1 MSKTSALH
9 WLVPLIALL
18 ALISAGAGLL
28 VSGGD
33 GPRTFTNVYG
43 QVVELYGRGLYRHD
57 SLLAGAGFR
66 GVDAVTLFLAIPLLL
81 AAFLRARRGSQ
92 DAQLVLLAA
101 LFYFLYNGASMTFS
115 AMFNPLFLVY
125 VALFSASLFAV
136 ILALVTFDT
145 QTLAARVRPGFPH
158 RGLAVFLMVV
168 GFGTLLIWLS
178 EVIGPLLTGTAPSL
192 IGPYTTLFTHG
203 FDSAII
209 TPAAVLTGILLWR
222 RRPSGYLLAAPL
234 MLFCALVGVVVIAQS
249 ISQALAGLVFPI
261 PVYIGMIGSWVVMGG
276 FALGLT
282 RSFFRN
288 LKPQ

>member
-18 ALISAGAGLL
+18 ALISAAAGLL

-33 GPRTFTNVYG
+33 GPQTFTNVYG
-43 QVVELYGRGLYRHD
+43 QTVELYGRGLYRHD

-66 GVDAVTLFLAIPLLL
+66 GVDAVTLSLVIPLLL

-92 DAQLVLLAA
+92 NAQLVLLAA

-125 VALFSASLFAV
+125 AALFSASLFAI
-136 ILALVTFDT
+136 ILALAAFDT

-158 RGLAVFLMVV
+158 RGMAVFLMVV

-178 EVIGPLLTGTAPSL
+178 EVIGPLLTGSAPSL

-203 FDSAII
+203 FDSAVI

-222 RRPSGYLLAAPL
+222 REPPSYLLAAPIL
-234 MLFCALVGVVVIAQS
+234 LFCALVGVVVIAQS
-249 ISQALAGLVFPI
+249 ISQALAGLVFPA

-282 RSFFRN
+282 RSFFRS
-288 LKPQ
+288 LEPQ

>member
-1 MSKTSALH
+1 MSKASALR

-33 GPRTFTNVYG
+33 GPLTFTNVYG
-43 QVVELYGRGLYRHD
+43 QTVELYGRGLYRHD

-66 GVDAVTLFLAIPLLL
+66 GTDAVTLFLAIPLLL
-81 AAFLRARRGSQ
+81 AAYWRARRGSQ

-125 VALFSASLFAV
+125 AALFSASLFAV
-136 ILALVTFDT
+136 ILALATFDT

-158 RGLAVFLMVV
+158 RGVAVFTIVV

-178 EVIGPLLTGTAPSL
+178 EVIPPLLTGAAPSL

-203 FDSAII
+203 FDSAVI
-209 TPAAVLTGILLWR
+209 TPAAVLTGILVWQ
-222 RRPSGYLLAAPL
+222 RRPPGYLLAAPI
-234 MLFCALVGVVVIAQS
+234 MLFCALVGVVVIGQS
-249 ISQALAGLVFPI
+249 ISQALSGLVFPI
-261 PVYIGMIGSWVVMGG
+261 PVYIGMVGSWVVMGG

-288 LKPQ
+288 LEPQ

>member
-1 MSKTSALH
+1 MSKTSPLH

-33 GPRTFTNVYG
+33 GPLTFTNVYG
-43 QVVELYGRGLYRHD
+43 QTVELYGRGLYRHD

-66 GVDAVTLFLAIPLLL
+66 GVDAVTLFLTLPLMLG
-81 AAFLRARRGSQ
+81 AYLRARRGSQ
-92 DAQLVLLAA
+92 NAQLVLLAA

-125 VALFSASLFAV
+125 AGLFSASLFAV

-145 QTLAARVRPGFPH
+145 QRLAARVRPGFPH
-158 RGLAVFLMVV
+158 RGMAVFVIVV
-168 GFGTLLIWLS
+168 GLGTLLIWLS
-178 EVIGPLLTGTAPSL
+178 EVIGPLLNGTAPDL

-203 FDSAII
+203 FDSAVI
-209 TPAAVLTGILLWR
+209 TPAAVLTGLLLWR
-222 RRPSGYLLAAPL
+222 RRPLGYLLAAPI

-249 ISQALAGLVFPI
+249 VSQALAGLVFPV
-261 PVYIGMIGSWVVMGG
+261 PVYIGMVGSWVVMGG

-282 RSFFRN
+282 RSFFRH
-288 LKPQ
+288 LEME

>member
-1 MSKTSALH
+1 MTKTSALH

-18 ALISAGAGLL
+18 ALISAGAGLF

-33 GPRTFTNVYG
+33 GPQTFTNVYG
-43 QVVELYGRGLYRHD
+43 QTVELYGRGLYRHD

-66 GVDAVTLFLAIPLLL
+66 GVDVVTLFLVIPLLL
-81 AAFLRARRGSQ
+81 AAFLRARCGSQ

-125 VALFSASLFAV
+125 AALFSASLFAV
-136 ILALVTFDT
+136 IFALVTSDT
-145 QTLAARVRPGFPH
+145 QTLAARVRPAFPH

-178 EVIGPLLTGTAPSL
+178 EVMGPLLTGAAPSL

-203 FDSAII
+203 FDSAVI

-222 RRPSGYLLAAPL
+222 RRPLGYLLAAPL

-249 ISQALAGLVFPI
+249 ISQALAGLVFPL
-261 PVYIGMIGSWVVMGG
+261 PVYIGMIGSWVVMGA

-282 RSFFRN
+282 RSLFRS
-288 LKPQ
+288 LEPQ

>member
-1 MSKTSALH
+1 MDRRSCRTGA
-9 WLVPLIALL
+9 
-18 ALISAGAGLL
+18 ISASISAA
-28 VSGGD
+28 
-33 GPRTFTNVYG
+33 
-43 QVVELYGRGLYRHD
+43 D
-57 SLLAGAGFR
+57 SLSAPRSAAAR
-66 GVDAVTLFLAIPLLL
+66 RSRETAIW
-81 AAFLRARRGSQ
+81 ARARRGAQ

-125 VALFSASLFAV
+125 AALFSASLFAV
-136 ILALVTFDT
+136 ILALVKFDT

-158 RGLAVFLMVV
+158 RGLAVFLIVI

-178 EVIGPLLTGTAPSL
+178 EVIGPLLTGAAPSL

-203 FDSAII
+203 FDLAVI

-222 RRPSGYLLAAPL
+222 RRPPGYLLAAPII
-234 MLFCALVGVVVIAQS
+234 LFYALVGVVVIAQS

-282 RSFFRN
+282 RSFCRN
-288 LKPQ
+288 LEPQ